1 MKVLSEL
8 KKIHITYVILS
19 LFAGSAF
26 CEGDAPA
33 TAAEPPATAAEPS
46 ATVAEPSATA
56 AEPSVAA
63 AEPSVAAA
71 EPSVAAIGDAALAER
86 TKPFGRVYVADEP
99 YLLLAEENKGLK
111 DKLAEAEM
119 QMEDIKGQIEDFK
132 NQLTK
137 KDEEITALKQK
148 ATMVA
153 AVDQAPAAGAAA
165 AGGEKKAA
173 AAGDCKTHF
182 VMATATTFEPKVLFI
197 NPCDTVT
204 FQNMLTHDA
213 QAFDDLIPEGAK
225 AFWVPINQN
234 GSVTLDVEGVY
245 IYKCNP
251 HYPLGM
257 AGSII
262 VGNAHNFEQ
271 VQAKVTGRAKGIVIK
286 VKRALAK
293 MKG

>member
-1 MKVLSEL
+1 MKVLSGL
-8 KKIHITYVILS
+8 KNIHISYVILS

-26 CEGDAPA
+26 CEGEAPA
-33 TAAEPPATAAEPS
+33 TEAEPS
-46 ATVAEPSATA
+46 AAVAEPSVTA
-56 AEPSVAA
+56 
-63 AEPSVAAA
+63 
-71 EPSVAAIGDAALAER
+71 IDDAALAER
-86 TKPFGRVYVADEP
+86 TKPFGQVYVADEP
-99 YLLLAEENKGLK
+99 YVLLNEENQGLK
-111 DKLAEAEM
+111 DKLSEAEM
-119 QMEDIKGQIEDFK
+119 QVEDIKGQVEDLK
-132 NQLTK
+132 GQLSK

-148 ATMVA
+148 ATTVA

-165 AGGEKKAA
+165 TAGGETKAA
-173 AAGDCKTHF
+173 PSGDCKTHF
-182 VMATATTFEPKVLFI
+182 VMSTATTFEPKVLFI

-257 AGSII
+257 AGAII
-262 VGNAHNFEQ
+262 VGNATNFDQ

-293 MKG
+293 KG